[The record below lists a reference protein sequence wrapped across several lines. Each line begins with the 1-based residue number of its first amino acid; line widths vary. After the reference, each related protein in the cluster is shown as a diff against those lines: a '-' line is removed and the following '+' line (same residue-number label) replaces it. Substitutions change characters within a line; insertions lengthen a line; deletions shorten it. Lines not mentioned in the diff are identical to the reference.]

1 MSWLGRVGAYLRRM
15 GGGGSAVPPSPAAP
29 GELAAAKWLQQR
41 GFDILE
47 RNLRVG
53 DDEADI
59 IARDPESRAIV
70 IVEVKTRTDPDA
82 LPEERIDHRKQFRLA
97 RLAANLQ
104 KRRRYRQCPVRFDVV
119 SVNLPPD
126 GEPVVRHIPGAFESP
141 F

>member
-1 MSWLGRVGAYLRRM
+1 VPI
-15 GGGGSAVPPSPAAP
+15 SAAAQ
-29 GELAAAKWLQQR
+29 GEQAAAKWLQQR

-59 IARDPESRAIV
+59 IAHDPESRAIV
-70 IVEVKTRTDPDA
+70 IVEVKTRTDPNA
-82 LPEERIDHRKQFRLA
+82 LPEERIDQRKQFRLA

-104 KRRRYRQCPVRFDVV
+104 KRRRYRHCPIRFDVV
-119 SVNLPPD
+119 SVILPPE
-126 GEPVVRHIPGAFESP
+126 GEPAVRHIPGAFESP